1 MKKDEILSAFQEVI
15 EGPRN
20 VYLDEWVKAGGKVM
34 GYYCSYIPEEIFTAA
49 GFLPYRIR
57 GAGSE
62 DSSDGDAY
70 MSARV
75 CTFVRHT
82 ISLALR
88 GEFDFL
94 NGVVLLQNCDHIR
107 RAGDLFVKKVKL
119 PFYSML
125 SVPRAPKERLFAWY
139 LAELKRLDAGYRFS
153 PDGGQTF
160 PFRGKEVTVPTLA
173 EVVQAFPDICLNLE
187 IKQKEPSLVEA
198 LVTFIEEQDAHD
210 RILVGSFHDRMLK
223 EFRQRTGGRVAT
235 SAASWEARLFWLASR
250 LGLTRFLRLP
260 YDALQVPPR
269 QGPLPV
275 VDRRFVQAAHRLGIQ
290 VHVWTVDESEEM
302 RRLLNLGVD
311 GLMSDR
317 PDLLL
322 DVLRLSHLKA

>member
-1 MKKDEILSAFQEVI
+1 MAEPHRRPKRPFLEGARPLAFAHRGGGKLWPENTMVAFQGAVQL
-15 EGPRN
+15 GCR
-20 VYLDEWVKAGGKVM
+20 YLETDLRTTRDGVLVTIHDE
-34 GYYCSYIPEEIFTAA
+34 T
-49 GFLPYRIR
+49 LDRI
-57 GAGSE
+57 
-62 DSSDGDAY
+62 SDG
-70 MSARV
+70 SGPV
-75 CTFVRHT
+75 H
-82 ISLALR
+82 ALT
-88 GEFDFL
+88 
-94 NGVVLLQNCDHIR
+94 
-107 RAGDLFVKKVKL
+107 
-119 PFYSML
+119 
-125 SVPRAPKERLFAWY
+125 

-173 EVVQAFPDICLNLE
+173 EVAQAFPDICLNLE

-223 EFRQRTGGRVAT
+223 EFRRRTGGRVAT

-269 QGPLPV
+269 QGPLRV

-302 RRLLNLGVD
+302 RRLLNLAVD

-322 DVLRLSHLKA
+322 DVLRLSHPEA

>member
-1 MKKDEILSAFQEVI
+1 MKKNEILSIFQDVI

-49 GFLPYRIR
+49 GFMPYRIR

-94 NGVVLLQNCDHIR
+94 AGVVLLQNCDHIR

-125 SVPRAPKERLFAWY
+125 SVPRAPKERLFSWY
-139 LAELKRLDAGYRFS
+139 LDELKRR
-153 PDGGQTF
+153 
-160 PFRGKEVTVPTLA
+160 
-173 EVVQAFPDICLNLE
+173 
-187 IKQKEPSLVEA
+187 PSLC
-198 LVTFIEEQDAHD
+198 TMPP
-210 RILVGSFHDRMLK
+210 GS
-223 EFRQRTGGRVAT
+223 V
-235 SAASWEARLFWLASR
+235 SAASMTCAKKMRR
-250 LGLTRFLRLP
+250 RLP
-260 YDALQVPPR
+260 
-269 QGPLPV
+269 GK
-275 VDRRFVQAAHRLGIQ
+275 RR
-290 VHVWTVDESEEM
+290 
-302 RRLLNLGVD
+302 
-311 GLMSDR
+311 
-317 PDLLL
+317 
-322 DVLRLSHLKA
+322 